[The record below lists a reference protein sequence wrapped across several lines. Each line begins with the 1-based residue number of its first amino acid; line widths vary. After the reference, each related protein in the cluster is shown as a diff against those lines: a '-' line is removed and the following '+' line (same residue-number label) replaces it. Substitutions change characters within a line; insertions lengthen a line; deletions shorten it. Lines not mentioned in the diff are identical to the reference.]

1 MCPRLPLWS
10 VTPIEGFQSVVV
22 GVTVMLLFVVLVVVV
37 DVDGACIGLT
47 DSGTTC
53 ISVSNP
59 GYELL
64 KT

>member
-1 MCPRLPLWS
+1 
-10 VTPIEGFQSVVV
+10 
-22 GVTVMLLFVVLVVVV
+22 MLLFVVLVVG
-37 DVDGACIGLT
+37 DGACIGLT

>member
-1 MCPRLPLWS
+1 
-10 VTPIEGFQSVVV
+10 
-22 GVTVMLLFVVLVVVV
+22 MLLFVVLVVVV